1 MSCLIYICQS
11 VFITGNKHGRS
22 KYKGNSG
29 ETSDKL
35 GHESDQK
42 APSGVDTPS
51 LKIVTSDTDVSI
63 FRSTDMGFGISLI
76 FRMLRLS

>member
-1 MSCLIYICQS
+1 MSCLIYICLS

-29 ETSDKL
+29 ESSDKL

-63 FRSTDMGFGISLI
+63 TSTDIGFGISLI
-76 FRMLRLS
+76 FVCCD